1 MEPGKVSRVSSL
13 NRVVIHDES
22 KPYYDQ
28 ALVPVVPVSN
38 QGENGHHVIEQ
49 RYRKLTTGG

>member
-22 KPYYDQ
+22 KPYYHQ